1 MHNSAKKIRKN
12 IKNDIIF
19 FDGAFGTYFSMLF
32 NEDNCEMANLSNPIR
47 VETIHKQYAESGANL
62 LRTNTFAANCFNPD
76 MDSEISEQII
86 REGFKITSKVAKSFN
101 NCFAC
106 ADIGPI
112 NYNVYEDA
120 NFDDSYILEEYK
132 RIIDIFL
139 DVGAEIFVFETMS
152 DISPLNEAVEYLKE
166 KNKDVYVICQFAI
179 RPDGFT
185 KSAIGIQSMVSAF
198 NEIPCDCIGF
208 NCASGPAHVLSHVK
222 KAIKLTDKPISALP
236 NASFPALY
244 EGRQVYKEAEGY
256 YVQIMLDMI
265 NKGIKFA
272 GGCCGTT
279 PVHISALIKASKD
292 NASKQY
298 SDIEKKSNYEYS
310 KEILKT
316 NIDIYVELSP
326 PTTSKISNFIKR
338 CKKVKSLG
346 IKNVTLPDS
355 PLARTRMNPLI
366 ISSKVREETS
376 MDTLVHLCCRDR
388 NIIALQSDLISG
400 WALGLRN
407 LLCVT
412 GDPVAAGGRDDIKSV
427 FNLSSINL
435 MKLVSHM
442 NDEIFKANP
451 INIYGAV
458 NLTAMNFESVLKRS
472 QNKLNAGAIGFFSQP
487 IFSLSD
493 VARVKEFKD
502 KINGK
507 LYVGIMPP
515 VTYKNALFLNN
526 EVPDIK
532 IPDEIVDGFSKIT
545 DRDEAEEYG
554 CSVVSKVAIESL
566 KYADGLYILPPFGR
580 ISCVN
585 RIIKYVNN
593 NLSEA

>member
-152 DISPLNEAVEYLKE
+152 DISPLNEAVGYLKE

-279 PVHISALIKASKD
+279 PAHISALTKASKD